1 VDYDREP
8 SRIAVLDGAA
18 AGGAAGRALRPH
30 PDVLAQTVDGTTV
43 LVDTDR
49 NRIYELNETAGDLW
63 RMLGDGSDPDAII
76 DALVERYDAPAE
88 RIREEVETTLATL
101 AAHRLLVPPGE

>member
-1 VDYDREP
+1 MDYDLETPRV
-8 SRIAVLDGAA
+8 AVLDDAS
-18 AGGAAGRALRPH
+18 AGGAAGRALHPH

-63 RMLGDGSDPDAII
+63 RMFLDSM
-76 DALVERYDAPAE
+76 
-88 RIREEVETTLATL
+88 TLW
-101 AAHRLLVPPGE
+101 